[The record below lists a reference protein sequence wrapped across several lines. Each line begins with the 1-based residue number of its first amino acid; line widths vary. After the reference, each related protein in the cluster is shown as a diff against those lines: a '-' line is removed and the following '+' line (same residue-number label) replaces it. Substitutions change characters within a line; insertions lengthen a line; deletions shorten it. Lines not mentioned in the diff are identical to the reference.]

1 MSQFDQKGA
10 AQQSDTLHA
19 EMERDK
25 ASLFSDTTRAAYA
38 ETLLDMMD
46 QGWPIV
52 LVEAD
57 LIKSAGTAPVQARY
71 PERVIDVGVAEQ
83 NAVGIAA
90 GLADMG
96 LIPFVNTFAVLLSRR
111 CADQVWMAVA
121 FMDMNVKLYGLYSGF
136 TTGTN
141 GPTHQSLE
149 DVAILRSFPNMVI
162 LEPADCQEMREAVRA
177 AAEHVGPVYIR
188 SVRGDLPLLNDKAQP
203 PLEIGKAAM
212 LRQGDDVTLIAAGVM
227 VSLALQAHARLASQ
241 GIRARVVN
249 ARTLKPLDE
258 DMVLRCAHE
267 TGAVVTIEDHSVI
280 GGLGGA
286 VAELLSEHYPTPL
299 RRIGVRDQFGDAG
312 EFDWLIQ
319 KYEMDVPHIV
329 AAAQEVL
336 ARKSGVE
343 KILIPK
349 EERTDESSSFARR
362 R

>member
-1 MSQFDQKGA
+1 MNQSDDKRNT
-10 AQQSDTLHA
+10 QQTDTLHE
-19 EMERDK
+19 EMQRDR

-38 ETLLDMMD
+38 ETLLELMD
-46 QGWPIV
+46 EGQPIV

-71 PERVIDVGVAEQ
+71 PDRVIDVGVAEQ

-90 GLADMG
+90 GLSDMG
-96 LIPFVNTFAVLLSRR
+96 LIPFVDTFAVLLSRR

-162 LEPADCQEMREAVRA
+162 LEPADCREMRQAVRA
-177 AAEHVGPVYIR
+177 AARHVGPVYIR
-188 SVRGDLPLLNDKAQP
+188 SVRGDLPLVIDEAQP
-203 PLEIGKAAM
+203 PFEIGRAAI
-212 LRQGDDVTLIAAGVM
+212 LRPGDDLTLIAAGVM
-227 VSLALQAHARLASQ
+227 VPLAIEAHTRLASQ
-241 GIRARVVN
+241 GIQARVVN

-258 DMVLRCAHE
+258 ETILRCARE
-267 TGAVVTIEDHSVI
+267 TGAVVTIEDHSII

-286 VAELLSEHYPTPL
+286 VAELLSEHHPTPL
-299 RRIGVRDQFGDAG
+299 KRIGVKDQFGDAG
-312 EFDWLIQ
+312 EFDWLIH

-329 AAAQEVL
+329 AAAMEVL
-336 ARKSGVE
+336 SRK
-343 KILIPK
+343 
-349 EERTDESSSFARR
+349 A
-362 R
+362 

>member
-1 MSQFDQKGA
+1 MNRSSDNRKV
-10 AQQSDTLHA
+10 QQSDTLHE
-19 EMERDK
+19 EMRRDK

-38 ETLLDMMD
+38 ETLLELMD
-46 QGWPIV
+46 EGLPIV

-71 PERVIDVGVAEQ
+71 PDRVIDVGVAEQ

-90 GLADMG
+90 GLSDMG
-96 LIPFVNTFAVLLSRR
+96 LIPFVDTFAVLLSRR

-162 LEPADCQEMREAVRA
+162 LEPADCREMREAVRA
-177 AAEHVGPVYIR
+177 AARHVGPVYIR
-188 SVRGDLPLLNDKAQP
+188 SVRGDLPLLTDEAQP
-203 PLEIGKAAM
+203 PFEIGRAAI
-212 LRQGDDVTLIAAGVM
+212 LRPGDDLTLVAAGVM
-227 VSLALQAHARLASQ
+227 VPLALEAHARLASQ

-249 ARTLKPLDE
+249 VRTLKPLDE
-258 DMVLRCAHE
+258 ETILRCAQE

-286 VAELLSEHYPTPL
+286 VAELLGEQFPTPL
-299 RRIGVRDQFGDAG
+299 KRIGVKDQFGDAG

-329 AAAQEVL
+329 AAATEVL
-336 ARKSGVE
+336 SRKVQGHQ
-343 KILIPK
+343 IL
-349 EERTDESSSFARR
+349 S
-362 R
+362 